1 DGAEQRCQYDEFG
14 RLSVQQGP
22 DVSISI
28 TYDAAS
34 RIHQQR
40 TQSND
45 GSRDMTV
52 TLGYDSLGR
61 PARRETAT
69 RTPTR
74 QSLEVQ
80 TQQWRKDGKLA
91 QRELTRDGVLVRS
104 ESFDYDLRG
113 RMITHRLAGPSLPED
128 AHGKT
133 YHEQH

>member
-1 DGAEQRCQYDEFG
+1 MLFRSGQQKDHWSPSGQLSKADYAWYGDQPRSQQQSITPSGKITRLSDADGAEQRCQYDEFG
-14 RLSVQQGP
+14 RLSVQQGS

-74 QSLEVQ
+74 QSLEIQ
-80 TQQWRKDGKLA
+80 TQQWRKTA
-91 QRELTRDGVLVRS
+91 N
-104 ESFDYDLRG
+104 
-113 RMITHRLAGPSLPED
+113 
-128 AHGKT
+128 
-133 YHEQH
+133 